1 MSMSGGLVGLAGR
14 LERRP
19 GLLGAAKLANVV
31 LAMAWGFVV
40 TFVFVRLLP
49 LSEFRAFLLLVASR
63 TSPSPPSLASRP
75 SPIAACAAT
84 ASRERAV
91 SGRRRSSPCSG

>member
-1 MSMSGGLVGLAGR
+1 M
-14 LERRP
+14 ERRP

-49 LSEFRAFLLLVASR
+49 LSEFRAFLLLVAFANFTVSAELGITSIAYSR
-63 TSPSPPSLASRP
+63 L
-75 SPIAACAAT
+75 
-84 ASRERAV
+84 
-91 SGRRRSSPCSG
+91 